1 MFIVAIVVGRP
12 DMEQHL
18 VIEREDEL
26 AQLKTMLMEGAAG
39 QGNMVFI
46 QGEAGLGKSL
56 LLERLQTIAG
66 ETEDLADVRFAYGYC
81 HEETGA
87 TNAYQ
92 PMVEI
97 LEALTKADQKGR
109 DVAKIIV
116 SVLKETAPD
125 WLQII
130 PGVGAA
136 VSAGIKT
143 GISIAG
149 QWLATSEGAQHD
161 SSSPASQYINTILKI
176 AAHFKPLTLVI
187 EDAHW
192 IDTASCEL
200 LLRLSRRVQEAPLV
214 ILIAYRPSYLPEK
227 HPLRHVQDELYV
239 HDSAAVMHLAN
250 WSEGQVEQYVQARFG
265 GPVSP
270 PLASWLS
277 HLCDGN
283 PFFVTQYLSLLEQS
297 HVIRPKDDSYILD
310 GEINCVDGEWAL
322 SRNIPI
328 PQRIETVLDQRI
340 ERLMETDR
348 KMLQQAAI
356 QGEEFLSTI
365 LSEVLDVKE
374 IDLLPRLRAMVEEHK
389 LIRYGRAAED
399 HPAEDESE
407 AYSFENAL
415 MHRAFYEKL
424 SPRER
429 VLYHRRVAE
438 VLERALKSDR
448 AARRSLI
455 LQVAHHH
462 DLGNNFEPAARYY
475 WLAAQSCYN
484 DGALT
489 EARELCQK
497 SLDKV
502 RRLEEGDV
510 EIDRLRAE
518 VIHLLL
524 MASEMNWSSKTAGE
538 QATPL
543 EELANEAEG
552 AATRTQDLTLMAQIK
567 FVRGQIIHVTRSVG
581 ESLDTMREA
590 LQLAQKADDPWT
602 QFIIMSR
609 LGHTSAEQG
618 LESALNMLLQAYDL
632 YNTRLRNSPPPGV
645 KPGVVERSYHR
656 LESVIGVG
664 RFDQGMYGEA
674 LEWLTK
680 SVTGLERLKMFDYLP
695 APYNFLAQLY
705 IATGRFEDA
714 ELTLRKASA
723 LYKDAREPNPW
734 NAYNLALLGKL
745 YIEWGRV
752 EDAVDPLVQGWQ
764 QTQATWYLA
773 VVPLV
778 RNYYAELLMNKQ
790 YPHHSWQDAER
801 LLIETVQESERSG
814 SSRTLIAAL
823 SLLGR
828 LALLQDRADM
838 ALEHSTRAIGH
849 LKQMGMAM
857 PALRTEEVL
866 FNHYQVLTHAAQEAD
881 ARDYLEQAYDLIRR
895 KASTLRND
903 DERRS
908 YFERVPLNREIVAAI
923 REVGA

>member
-1 MFIVAIVVGRP
+1 
-12 DMEQHL
+12 MEQAL
-18 VIEREDEL
+18 MVGREDEL
-26 AQLKTMLMEGAAG
+26 AQLKTALTEGARGHGAI
-39 QGNMVFI
+39 VFI
-46 QGEAGLGKSL
+46 EGEAGLGKSL
-56 LLERLQTIAG
+56 LLERLQTMAG
-66 ETEDLADVRFAYGYC
+66 ETEDFSDARFVYGYC

-92 PMVEI
+92 PMIEI

-109 DVAKIIV
+109 DVAKMV
-116 SVLKETAPD
+116 LAVLKETAPD

-130 PGVGAA
+130 PGLGAA

-149 QWLATSEGAQHD
+149 QLLAPSEGAQHD
-161 SSSPASQYINTILKI
+161 SSSPASQYTNTILKI
-176 AAHFKPLTLVI
+176 AAHFNPLTLIV

-200 LLRLSRRVQEAPLV
+200 LLRLSRSLRESSLV

-227 HPLRHVQDELYV
+227 HPLRHVRDELFV
-239 HDSAAVMHLAN
+239 RDFARVLSLAN
-250 WSEGQVEQYVQARFG
+250 WPEEQVEQYVQERFG
-265 GPVSP
+265 SRVSP
-270 PLASWLS
+270 HLASWLT

-283 PFFVTQYLSLLEQS
+283 PFFITQYLSLLEQS

-322 SRNIPI
+322 SRNIPM
-328 PQRIETVLDQRI
+328 PQKIETVLEQRI
-340 ERLMETDR
+340 ERLMETDQ

-365 LSEVLDVKE
+365 LSEMLDVKE
-374 IDLLPRLRAMVEEHK
+374 IDVLPRLRAMVEEHK
-389 LIRYGRAAED
+389 LIRYGRAVED
-399 HPAEDESE
+399 RPAEDESE

-415 MHRAFYEKL
+415 MQRVFYEKL

-448 AARRSLI
+448 APRRNLI

-462 DLGNNFEPAARYY
+462 DLGNNVEAAARYY

-489 EARELCQK
+489 EAGELCRK
-497 SLDKV
+497 SLDKI

-524 MASEMNWSSKTAGE
+524 MASEMNWASKTPDQ

-543 EELANEAEG
+543 EELVNEAE
-552 AATRTQDLTLMAQIK
+552 AAAIRTQDLTLMAQIK
-567 FVRGQIIHVTRSVG
+567 FVRGQIIHVTRSVR
-581 ESLDTMREA
+581 EALETMREA

-609 LGHTSAEQG
+609 LGHASAEQG
-618 LESALNMLLQAYDL
+618 LEAALNMLLQAADL
-632 YNTRLRNSPPPGV
+632 YNTRLRSSPPPGL

-656 LESVIGVG
+656 LESAIGVG
-664 RFDQGMYGEA
+664 RFDQGNYGEA

-680 SVTGLERLKMFDYLP
+680 SATGLERLKMFDYLP
-695 APYNFLAQLY
+695 APYNFLAQLF

-714 ELTLRKASA
+714 ELTLRKAIA
-723 LYKDAREPNPW
+723 LYKDAKEPKPW
-734 NAYNLALLGKL
+734 NGYNMALLGKL
-745 YIEWGRV
+745 YIEWDRV
-752 EDAVDPLVQGWQ
+752 AEAVDPLVQGWQ

-778 RNYYAELLMNKQ
+778 RNYYAELLMNKE
-790 YPHHSWQDAER
+790 YPGHNWQDAER
-801 LLIETVQESERSG
+801 LLTETVQESERSG
-814 SSRTLIAAL
+814 SARTLIAAL
-823 SLLGR
+823 SMLGR
-828 LALLQDRADM
+828 LALLQDHAEK
-838 ALEHSTRAIGH
+838 AIEHSTRAIEH

-866 FNHYQVLTHAAQEAD
+866 FNHYLVLTQAARQTEA
-881 ARDYLEQAYDLIRR
+881 REYLEQAHDVIRR
-895 KASTLRND
+895 KASTLKND

-908 YFERVPLNREIVAAI
+908 YLERVPLNREIVSAM
-923 REVGA
+923 RV